1 MKKLL
6 QALFI
11 LALAFVSI
19 SEAQVTKTLIGSSY
33 NIYSVISGSTNPLH
47 ANNDLGTISFTHRQN
62 SNLVGGSG
70 VIQTSWST
78 DGGETWE
85 YVLQPTNDSTQF
97 NRYPSGAIVD
107 PIGNGLSSAHTVV
120 AGPTTSSAASGWLAN
135 YFYNFALDGSGG
147 REYNRAEPNNT
158 ADQAKLTRVGM
169 MVDKNNIVR
178 ILGYFNTN
186 LYITTGEF
194 NPTGTNYYTD
204 FVYASTA
211 SYYTGEYVDENGNV
225 TTPAAW
231 GPANGIQLG
240 DTIFYMTSTN
250 YDLFSDGSIDPTW
263 TNEIEIISY
272 YDNNGDS
279 LSIPDTLN
287 VWSNVAN
294 IQNEEGEWIPTTFP
308 YDSFYVELNGV
319 IDSTLIVGEPGYYWT
334 ENMITTS
341 GLPDASTNDDTY
353 TIYGYSMA
361 FNQNGNIGYAV
372 MLGDQENGLISP
384 FVHKTVD
391 GGLTWEEQSIDF
403 SNIDGYNQPF
413 FTGEL
418 DCTVDLN
425 GSLHMMCVI
434 EEGQNGT
441 TAYTNAN
448 IYDVVVNIDNEVTTN
463 WISNLNTSA
472 ISYDSPQA
480 LDGEIGWGHRLQASR
495 NENGSKVFA
504 LWNDVNIEE
513 FETDLLEFPDIFAIG
528 IDIEENTTTGVKNF
542 TKFTQY
548 DGMNFWTFTSP
559 ITYDEG
565 DTYHLPTTTSENGP
579 TGLDPSEHYYV
590 QGIEFNKD
598 DFTLDLATLSVESV
612 SSLPQVS
619 AYPNPADKFVNLS
632 LNIQSDGEVI
642 ISLLNALGQEVYY
655 SNNKYKSGSHSIN
668 IDLNGLEAGI
678 YFYKVESENFAKTD
692 RLIVK

>member
-11 LALAFVSI
+11 LAFAFVSI

-147 REYNRAEPNNT
+147 REYNRLEPNNT

-231 GPANGIQLG
+231 GPANGIELG
-240 DTIFYMTSTN
+240 DTIFYMTSEN
-250 YDLFSDGSIDPTW
+250 YDLFSDGTIDPTW
-263 TNEIEIISY
+263 TNEIEIINY
-272 YDNNGDS
+272 EIEYDSTWTGSWNLETLTN
-279 LSIPDTLN
+279 ITYDTLYN
-287 VWSNVAN
+287 SVISN
-294 IQNEEGEWIPTTFP
+294 
-308 YDSFYVELNGV
+308 
-319 IDSTLIVGEPGYYWT
+319 IDSTLTISLDSTYIDSTLTWLYDT
-334 ENMITTS
+334 LFTTS
-341 GLPDASTNDDTY
+341 YDTSYVDEINQIDTLESTFIDSSIVIQWNVDTLTNITY
-353 TIYGYSMA
+353 DTTYST
-361 FNQNGNIGYAV
+361 
-372 MLGDQENGLISP
+372 S
-384 FVHKTVD
+384 
-391 GGLTWEEQSIDF
+391 
-403 SNIDGYNQPF
+403 
-413 FTGEL
+413 
-418 DCTVDLN
+418 
-425 GSLHMMCVI
+425 
-434 EEGQNGT
+434 
-441 TAYTNAN
+441 
-448 IYDVVVNIDNEVTTN
+448 VNIDTLLVSS
-463 WISNLNTSA
+463 IDSMLS
-472 ISYDSPQA
+472 ISYDS
-480 LDGEIGWGHRLQASR
+480 
-495 NENGSKVFA
+495 
-504 LWNDVNIEE
+504 
-513 FETDLLEFPDIFAIG
+513 TY
-528 IDIEENTTTGVKNF
+528 IDSTLTWLYDTLFTTS
-542 TKFTQY
+542 Y
-548 DGMNFWTFTSP
+548 DTTEVL
-559 ITYDEG
+559 TYDTSYVDLTQIDSLESTSIDSIILDQWNVIG
-565 DTYHLPTTTSENGP
+565 NIITVDTL
-579 TGLDPSEHYYV
+579 
-590 QGIEFNKD
+590 
-598 DFTLDLATLSVESV
+598 
-612 SSLPQVS
+612 
-619 AYPNPADKFVNLS
+619 
-632 LNIQSDGEVI
+632 
-642 ISLLNALGQEVYY
+642 
-655 SNNKYKSGSHSIN
+655 
-668 IDLNGLEAGI
+668 
-678 YFYKVESENFAKTD
+678 
-692 RLIVK
+692 